1 MSDLDRGD
9 TGAPEVC
16 ELGTWRGSKGAAV
29 CMALVFA
36 NDIKLVLEMSDEMV
50 DAHRRGS
57 RDSLLL
63 HELQELLPTRIPI
76 RKPIVDRSSSH
87 FLFRCYIIISMTFVW
102 TGYTIA
108 VRYTRSTTPPAELYS
123 STTVVLMSE
132 IVKLL
137 ITIFFLFHTNNS
149 SFSEFKKCISEE
161 FIGKPVDLIKMSV
174 PSIVYAIQN
183 NLDFIA
189 LSNLDAGTY
198 QVTAQL
204 KVVTTAI
211 FMMLILGR
219 RFSFRRWLAII
230 WLFMGVAAV
239 QVTAQLK
246 VVTTAI
252 FMMLIL
258 GRRFSFRRWLAIIWL
273 FMGVAAVQV
282 NTVEGQRDAKTA
294 ADNYLLGL
302 MAVLLTCVT
311 AGFAGVYFEMML
323 KDGTSTPLWIRNL
336 QMYSCGVVSASVAC
350 YLGDFNAI
358 VSRGF
363 FHGYNYKV
371 VSIIGFLSVG
381 GIYISL
387 VMKYL
392 DNLYKSFASAVSIIL
407 VVIISL
413 FIFDNV
419 TFGFYFLAGSTTVCA
434 AVVLYN
440 SVDE

>member
-1 MSDLDRGD
+1 
-9 TGAPEVC
+9 
-16 ELGTWRGSKGAAV
+16 
-29 CMALVFA
+29 
-36 NDIKLVLEMSDEMV
+36 MSDEMV

-239 QVTAQLK
+239 QV
-246 VVTTAI
+246 
-252 FMMLIL
+252 
-258 GRRFSFRRWLAIIWL
+258 
-273 FMGVAAVQV
+273 

-434 AVVLYN
+434 AIVLYN

>member
-1 MSDLDRGD
+1 LD
-9 TGAPEVC
+9 
-16 ELGTWRGSKGAAV
+16 K
-29 CMALVFA
+29 
-36 NDIKLVLEMSDEMV
+36 
-50 DAHRRGS
+50 
-57 RDSLLL
+57 
-63 HELQELLPTRIPI
+63 LLPDDATLVSKLDVEHTPT
-76 RKPIVDRSSSH
+76 SSSSSNY
-87 FLFRCYIIISMTFVW
+87 LFRCYIIVSMTFIW

-108 VRYTRSTTPPAELYS
+108 VRFTRSTTPRSKLYS

-137 ITIFFLFHTNNS
+137 ITLLFLFRMKNS
-149 SFSEFKKCISEE
+149 KLSEFIKCISDDY
-161 FIGKPVDLIKMSV
+161 IGKPLELIKMSV
-174 PSIVYAIQN
+174 PSIMYAIQN

-198 QVTAQL
+198 QVTTQL

-219 RFSFRRWLAII
+219 KFSLRRWIAITL
-230 WLFMGVAAV
+230 LF
-239 QVTAQLK
+239 
-246 VVTTAI
+246 I
-252 FMMLIL
+252 
-258 GRRFSFRRWLAIIWL
+258 
-273 FMGVAAVQV
+273 GVAAVQV
-282 NTVEGQRDAKTA
+282 NVVQGQKEAKPSS
-294 ADNYLLGL
+294 DNYLFGL
-302 MAVLLTCVT
+302 MAVLMTCVT

-350 YLGDFNAI
+350 YLGEFDAI
-358 VSRGF
+358 IRNGF
-363 FHGYNYKV
+363 FHGYSYKV
-371 VSIIGFLSVG
+371 VAIIAFLSVG

-413 FIFDNV
+413 FLFDNV
-419 TFGFYFLAGSTTVCA
+419 HIGFYFVVGSFAVCCA
-434 AVVLYN
+434 ILLYN